1 MRSKK
6 FCPKNHLAKKYGPI
20 KVHFWAKTA
29 MAFGL
34 EEVLKAQ
41 KCPGKPLDTLW
52 KWGSRVVSY
61 LKIKN

>member
-1 MRSKK
+1 M
-6 FCPKNHLAKKYGPI
+6 AKKYGPI